1 MTTVTVLIGA
11 PGAGKSTWLKSNQTD
26 EYVADTHAVRAVKG
40 LDVDVYMNHFRQAA
54 LTELRR
60 GRSIIIDATNTYR
73 HHRRPWLA
81 AARAA
86 GAQARA
92 VALDTP
98 LHALLAAQRTRAHPV
113 PQRIVIKHHQLMRLA
128 LIDLPTEGWDAYEV
142 IVRDRNTPRQAV

>member
-1 MTTVTVLIGA
+1 MTTVTVLVGA

-40 LDVDVYMNHFRQAA
+40 LDVDAYMNHFRQAA

-92 VALDTP
+92 VAFDTP
-98 LHALLAAQRTRAHPV
+98 LPALLAAQRTRAHPV

-128 LIDLPTEGWDAYEV
+128 LIDLPTEAWDATEV
-142 IVRDRNTPRQAV
+142 IVRDRNTPRQAL

>member
-11 PGAGKSTWLKSNQTD
+11 PGAGKSTWLRRNQTD

-40 LDVDVYMNHFRQAA
+40 LDVDAYMNHFRQAA
-54 LTELRR
+54 LAEIRR
-60 GRSIIIDATNTYR
+60 GRSVIIDATNTYR

-92 VALDTP
+92 VAFDTP
-98 LHALLAAQRTRAHPV
+98 LPALIAAQRTRAHPV
-113 PQRIVIKHHQLMRLA
+113 PQRIVIKHHQLLRLA

-142 IVRDRNTPRQAV
+142 IVRNRNTPREAV

>member
-1 MTTVTVLIGA
+1 MTTVTVLVGA

-40 LDVDVYMNHFRQAA
+40 LDVDAYMNHFRQAA

-92 VALDTP
+92 VAFDTP
-98 LHALLAAQRTRAHPV
+98 LPALLAAQRTRAHPV

>member
-11 PGAGKSTWLKSNQTD
+11 PGAGKSTWLRSNQTD

-40 LDVDVYMNHFRQAA
+40 LDVDAYMNHFRQAA
-54 LTELRR
+54 LAEIRR
-60 GRSIIIDATNTYR
+60 GRSVIIDATNTYR

-92 VALDTP
+92 VAFDTP
-98 LHALLAAQRTRAHPV
+98 LPALIAAQRTRAHPV
-113 PQRIVIKHHQLMRLA
+113 PQRIVIKHHHLLRLA

-142 IVRDRNTPRQAV
+142 IVRNRNTPREAL